1 MNDDASDNSLAA
13 KQGGDEELTE
23 TSNLG
28 GSGGLIR
35 TVMFPFSVK
44 KLGPVCQ
51 RGPRQR
57 ARVGFRV
64 VIVACLSKSGKINS
78 RACIYFVETSDDR
91 GVDEM
96 PSSV

>member
-44 KLGPVCQ
+44 KLGPVCHA
-51 RGPRQR
+51 GP
-57 ARVGFRV
+57 
-64 VIVACLSKSGKINS
+64 GKGP
-78 RACIYFVETSDDR
+78 ALAFA
-91 GVDEM
+91 
-96 PSSV
+96 